1 MLQQRITKSSG
12 GSTLLRSKVP
22 FQARRKLINAPKVHR
37 KRVSDLGSDEL
48 EGDLVL
54 CCPSQR
60 RPNLYGACFFEWKS
74 HEWLISLSKYAGAR
88 PWRPLNTSMYFRQ
101 SRRYWSVGQPNV
113 RDICDRETACVV
125 FNNTS
130 GTLLQLI

>member
-1 MLQQRITKSSG
+1 MLQQSITKSSG
-12 GSTLLRSKVP
+12 GSTLITSKLP
-22 FQARRKLINAPKVHR
+22 FQARRRLINAPQVQR
-37 KRVSDLGSDEL
+37 KRVPELGSAEL

-60 RPNLYGACFFEWKS
+60 LSLWRVFFEWKS
-74 HEWLISLSKYAGAR
+74 REWLNSLSKYAGAR